1 MGSTLLRLLLAST
14 VVLNQAL
21 PPSLPQA
28 KSGVAS
34 PAQDVTL
41 TASIEESKKHGS
53 SLHLSLKN
61 VGASPVT
68 IVTGV
73 KTGNTDYPA
82 ATFTFTIKFRDGHLS
97 KLWCSS
103 CEPGLIAGTGGP
115 YIVTLAPGEAF
126 DTEIP
131 LADFRLDDDHSLCN
145 PQTEGALLIVTIDGS
160 LWRAPRSQSIHNGYW
175 QGKASDTVAL
185 VCNAPDLN

>member
-1 MGSTLLRLLLAST
+1 MGITLLRLLLASS

-21 PPSLPQA
+21 PAPLPQA

-34 PAQDVTL
+34 SAQAVAL
-41 TASIEESKKHGS
+41 TASIEKSADHSS
-53 SLHLSLKN
+53 SLRLALKN
-61 VGASPVT
+61 VSASPVT

-73 KTGNTDYPA
+73 KTGNADYPA
-82 ATFTFTIKFRDGHLS
+82 ASFTFTIKFRDGHLS

-115 YIVTLAPGEAF
+115 YIVTLAPGKTF
-126 DTEIP
+126 ITEIP
-131 LADFRLDDDHSLCN
+131 LADFRLDGDPLLCT
-145 PQTEGALLIVTIDGS
+145 PETEGALLIVLIDGS
-160 LWRAPRSQSIHNGYW
+160 SWGAPRSPDIHNGYW

-185 VCNAPDLN
+185 VCNAADLN